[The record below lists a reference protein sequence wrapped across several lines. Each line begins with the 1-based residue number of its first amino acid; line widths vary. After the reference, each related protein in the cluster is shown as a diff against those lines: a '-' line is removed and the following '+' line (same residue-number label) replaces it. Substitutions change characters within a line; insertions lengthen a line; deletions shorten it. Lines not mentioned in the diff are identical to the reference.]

1 MAQNQFTDFEIDA
14 DLSEVNEWG
23 GEQRPLPPQG
33 DYTLLV
39 TNVEQKNAK
48 SSGNNMITV
57 EFTIQDEGEANGLKA
72 WNNYVLTAAAMGRV
86 KQLMIAVG
94 GSLDGK
100 IRASEIMGATIRGTI
115 THSEVGG
122 GTDANGNP
130 LAPKTFAN
138 VMNELPLEE
147 TKPAVQQK
155 AATTPPVAR
164 GGQQKA
170 GGANGARR
178 A

>member
-14 DLSEVNEWG
+14 DLSEVAEWG
-23 GEQRPLPPQG
+23 GEQRPLPPVG

-72 WNNYVLTAAAMGRV
+72 WNNYVLTPAAMGRI

-115 THSEVGG
+115 MHSESGG

-130 LAPKTFAN
+130 QAPRTFAN
-138 VMNELPLEE
+138 VCNELPLEE
-147 TKPAVQQK
+147 VKPVEKKAAQQPPVTRGTQQK
-155 AATTPPVAR
+155 A
-164 GGQQKA
+164 
-170 GGANGARR
+170 ANGARR